1 MFQQWADGLVGEIH
15 NCVFHWR
22 ITKMHTINFIKAALT
37 QMGLDCR
44 SINGLQLTLDLH
56 MGVSSVGVGGG
67 VNCTFATAHAA
78 GLKDSCW
85 CRNQLAALVPV
96 NLNP

>member
-1 MFQQWADGLVGEIH
+1 MFHQRADGLVGEIH

-22 ITKMHTINFIKAALT
+22 ITKMHTINFIKAGLT
-37 QMGLDCR
+37 QMGLDCC

-78 GLKDSCW
+78 GLKDTRRSFY
-85 CRNQLAALVPV
+85 QHTILIAV
-96 NLNP
+96 NLYP